1 MTYLELVNGVLARLR
16 EPEVG
21 SIAQSTDHVVNM
33 VKALVNDA
41 KRHVELAHNWNAT
54 RMLWDFPTEVGVP
67 SYILED
73 TAGGCRLN
81 VLTLDGWHVHQWDL
95 KAVLHISQ
103 GKPGLP
109 FQYAFDGTDNE
120 GNISVRLGPI
130 PDAVYKVQVLGHR
143 VLADLKHDEDQVRI
157 PAQPVLYYALALA
170 ARERGEVGGQ
180 TATELFA
187 MAQQYIS
194 DAIALDA
201 NLSPTEKLAV
211 TV

>member
-1 MTYLELVNGVLARLR
+1 MTYLELVNGVLTRLR
-16 EPEVG
+16 EPETP
-21 SIAQSTDHVVNM
+21 SIIQSSDHVVNM

-54 RMLWDFPTEVGVP
+54 RYLWSFKTEVGVP
-67 SYILED
+67 SYILPD
-73 TAGGCRLN
+73 TAGGCRIG

-95 KAVLHISQ
+95 KAVLHLDQSV
-103 GKPGLP
+103 PGLP
-109 FQYAFDGTDNE
+109 FQFAFDGTDNE
-120 GNISVRLGPI
+120 GNLSVRFGPI
-130 PDAVYKVQVLGHR
+130 PDKAYNIQVLGHR
-143 VLADLKHDEDQVRI
+143 VLDDLKRDEDEIRI

-180 TATELFA
+180 TTAELFN

-201 NLSPTEKLAV
+201 NLSPTEKTAV
-211 TV
+211 AV

>member
-16 EPEVG
+16 EPEAP
-21 SIAQSTDHVVNM
+21 SIVQSSDHVVNM

-54 RMLWDFPTEVGVP
+54 RYLWSFQTELGRP
-67 SYILED
+67 DYILPE
-73 TAGGCRLN
+73 TAGGCRIG
-81 VLTLDGWHVHQWDL
+81 VVTLDGWHIHQWDL
-95 KAVLHISQ
+95 RSVLHISQ

-109 FQYAFDGTDNE
+109 FQYAFDGTDND
-120 GNISVRLGPI
+120 GNISLRLGPI
-130 PDAVYKVQVLGHR
+130 PDKSYTIQALGHR
-143 VLADLKHDEDQVRI
+143 VLPDLKKDEDQVRI

-180 TATELFA
+180 TTAELFN

-201 NLSPTEKLAV
+201 NLSPTEKTAV
-211 TV
+211 AV